1 MKVVITINTSWNI
14 YNFRKGLVVALLAEG
29 HEVVAV
35 APRDE
40 FSPLLER
47 LGCKF
52 ININMENKGTNPFND
67 YSLYRRY
74 LRVYDA
80 VNPDVILQYTI
91 KPNIYG
97 TLAAR
102 SLGVPVIN
110 NVSGLG
116 TVFLHK
122 NPLYKIALLMYRFAF
137 KSPRRVFFQN
147 NDDLELFVAR
157 KLVKKQLCDVLP
169 GSGVDLDTIK
179 QVEYRKESP
188 FKFLMLSRVL
198 YDKGVLE
205 YVEAS
210 KILKDKGYE
219 FSAQLA
225 GGLDDS
231 KMGVP
236 KENIE
241 NWGKEGVIDYL
252 GELKDVREVL
262 SKCQCAVLPSYR
274 EGTPRALLESG
285 AMGKPIVTTNVAGC
299 KEVVLEGHNG
309 FLSEVKSAI
318 DLAKMMEKVLN
329 MSEEEL
335 RIMSNNS
342 RKFVEQKFN
351 QKIVIDKYLEVINGI
366 GCK

>member
-14 YNFRKGLVVALLAEG
+14 YNFRKGLIESLLAEG

-35 APRDE
+35 APRDG
-40 FSPLLER
+40 FSYLLEN

-52 ININMENKGTNPFND
+52 IHLAMENKGTNPFKD
-67 YSLYRRY
+67 YTLYKRY

-80 VNPDVILQYTI
+80 LKPDVILQYTI

-102 SLGVPVIN
+102 SIGIPVIN

-147 NDDLELFVAR
+147 NDDLKLFVSR
-157 KLVKKQLCDVLP
+157 GLVKEDICDVLP
-169 GSGVDLDTIK
+169 GSGVDLDAISK
-179 QVEYRKESP
+179 VKYVKETP
-188 FKFLMLSRVL
+188 FKFLMLSRIL
-198 YDKGVLE
+198 FDKGVLE
-205 YVEAS
+205 FVEAT
-210 KILKDKGYE
+210 KILKKKGYD
-219 FSAQLA
+219 FTSQLA

-236 KENIE
+236 KIIVDSWVEEHI
-241 NWGKEGVIDYL
+241 VDYL
-252 GELKDVREVL
+252 GELKDVRNVL
-262 SKCQCAVLPSYR
+262 SECQCAVLPSYR
-274 EGTPRALLESG
+274 EGTPKALLESG
-285 AMGKPIVTTNVAGC
+285 AMGKPIITTDAPGC
-299 KEVVLEGHNG
+299 REVVISGENGFLCKVKSAADLAEKMEVVLQ
-309 FLSEVKSAI
+309 
-318 DLAKMMEKVLN
+318 
-329 MSEEEL
+329 MSEGEL

-342 RKFVEQKFN
+342 RKFIEDKFD
-351 QKIVIDKYLEVINGI
+351 QKIVIDKYLKVINEI